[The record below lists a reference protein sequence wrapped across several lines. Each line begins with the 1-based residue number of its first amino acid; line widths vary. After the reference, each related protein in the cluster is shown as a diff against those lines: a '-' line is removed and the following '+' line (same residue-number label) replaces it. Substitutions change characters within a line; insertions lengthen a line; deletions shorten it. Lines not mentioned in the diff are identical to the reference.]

1 MEPRFERLETGF
13 FAPSKNRLK
22 PPRSMRI
29 LSWNINR
36 GQQLDAVIEFL
47 RDAKADVILLQES
60 DVNARR
66 THRRNVAREIAQ
78 ALGMNY
84 VFGCEFDEL
93 TQGNQDSPA
102 LHGQATLSRWPI
114 SASRILRFRRQ
125 SSFWRPRWFIPKTQ
139 KSQRRLGSRM
149 ALVSLIAWPERP
161 LIVYNLHLESRGND
175 ELRRSQLAEVL
186 NDTRQYDSELP
197 VVIAGDFNLDLSRE
211 PAVPGI
217 VERPFDNPLN
227 KGKICP
233 ATSQSRLGRG
243 RSIDGIFT
251 SGPLA
256 CVGAQVHDSVVASD
270 HYPISV
276 TLIPS

>member
-66 THRRNVAREIAQ
+66 THRRNIAREIAQ

>member
-13 FAPSKNRLK
+13 FAPSKSGLK

-211 PAVPGI
+211 PVVPGI
-217 VERPFDNPLN
+217 VERTFDSPFN

-233 ATSQSRLGRG
+233 ATSRSRLGRG

-251 SGPLA
+251 SRPLA

-276 TLIPS
+276 TLMPS

>member
-13 FAPSKNRLK
+13 FAPSKNGLT
-22 PPRSMRI
+22 RSMRI

-102 LHGQATLSRWPI
+102 LHGHATLSRWPI

-251 SGPLA
+251 SRPLA

-276 TLIPS
+276 TLMPS

>member
-13 FAPSKNRLK
+13 FAPSKNGLK
-22 PPRSMRI
+22 PLRSMRI

-36 GQQLDAVIEFL
+36 GQQPDAVIEFL

-84 VFGCEFDEL
+84 IFGCEFEEL

-125 SSFWRPRWFIPKTQ
+125 SGFWRPRWFIPKTQ

-149 ALVSLIAWPERP
+149 ALVSLIAWSERP

-197 VVIAGDFNLDLSRE
+197 VVIAGDFNLDLARE

-217 VERPFDNPLN
+217 LERPFDNPFN
-227 KGKICP
+227 NGKICP
-233 ATSQSRLGRG
+233 ATSRSRLGRG

-251 SGPLA
+251 RGPLA
-256 CVGAQVHDSVVASD
+256 SVGAQVHDSVVASD

-276 TLIPS
+276 TLMPS